1 MIIHRDASLPFQKY
15 IDSDERHSNV
25 LLVQGA
31 RQVGKTMLCTQS
43 IASLPKSRASISLNL
58 ELRPDIKLL
67 IDGCQQFSEFE
78 SLLKSKMGFTP
89 GMGAVLFIDEA
100 QESKSLGRF
109 VRFMKESWGDTK
121 CILTGSSMSRLFDK
135 DTRIPVGRYETLTVR
150 PFSFR
155 EFLRAK
161 TLEDHFDSYLRQKE
175 QMAPSV
181 HHQLLEIFE
190 EYMKVGGLPAAVMA
204 YVEGKNFRSIQ
215 ALIFASQ
222 RDDFYRKE
230 RMKEH
235 LFSDAMT
242 EVAKQLGNPGML
254 SHIASNHRDATQIIE
269 SLKSWNLVHEVEQ
282 TGSLPTQSFHPKW
295 YLYDLGILSFL
306 RMGALPEISLLK
318 SIDPILRT
326 PLGGLVENAVFL
338 QLISKEKD
346 GDYLKISGW
355 KKNNKQGIE
364 VDFVTSGSGE
374 NSEQLVPIEVKAS
387 KKVTSNDL
395 SNLKQYLKFSGLKRG
410 VIFALESPRK
420 IELDEVEIEILPI
433 YLDPP

>member
-1 MIIHRDASLPFQKY
+1 MIIHRDVNPLIRKY
-15 IDSDERHSNV
+15 LDSSETHSSV

-31 RQVGKTMLCTQS
+31 RQVGKTLLCAQA
-43 IASLPKSRASISLNL
+43 IAALPKSRPSVSLNL

-78 SLLKSKMGFTP
+78 SLLKSKMGFMP
-89 GMGAVLFIDEA
+89 GSGAVLFIDEA
-100 QESKSLGRF
+100 QESKSIGGF
-109 VRFMKESWGDTK
+109 VRFIKESWRDTK

-135 DTRIPVGRYETLTVR
+135 NTRIPVGRYETLTVR

-161 TLEDHFDSYLRQKE
+161 GLEENFDPYLCQRE
-175 QMAPSV
+175 HITPFI
-181 HHQLLEIFE
+181 HNQLLEVFE
-190 EYMKVGGLPAAVMA
+190 EYMRVGGLPSSVIA
-204 YVEGKNFRSIQ
+204 YIEGKDFRSIQ

-242 EVAKQLGNPGML
+242 EVAKQLGNPGKL
-254 SHIASNHRDATQIIE
+254 SHIAANHRDASQIVE
-269 SLKSWNLVHEVEQ
+269 SLKSWNLVHEVHQ
-282 TGSLPTQSFHPKW
+282 AGSLPTQSFHPKW

-306 RMGALPEISLLK
+306 RMGALPEISLVK
-318 SIDPILRT
+318 SIDPVLRT
-326 PLGGLVENAVFL
+326 PLGGLVENAVLL
-338 QLISKEKD
+338 QLMSKEKN
-346 GDYLKISGW
+346 GNYLKISGW

-364 VDFVTSGSGE
+364 VDFVTST
-374 NSEQLVPIEVKAS
+374 SELAADSVLPIEVKAS
-387 KKVTSNDL
+387 KKIDSNNL

-410 VIFALESPRK
+410 VLFALESPRK
-420 IELDEVEIEILPI
+420 IEWESAEIDILPI